1 MYILLLKEI
10 NAFISIQYIKME
22 SKVKIYA
29 IVITLS
35 FFVSAALIAVVEI
48 PNIFKNVL
56 AQQLEDSQ
64 EGSSN
69 EDIDRTSQHR
79 SSEDLNRIPEDE
91 PRSSEDIDRTQEDEP
106 RENPERSSQQGQEDV
121 LEELNGNASN

>member
-1 MYILLLKEI
+1 
-10 NAFISIQYIKME
+10 ME

-29 IVITLS
+29 IVITLY

-64 EGSSN
+64 DGSS
-69 EDIDRTSQHR
+69 EEIDRTPQHR

-91 PRSSEDIDRTQEDEP
+91 PRSSKDIDRTQEEEP
-106 RENPERSSQQGQEDV
+106 RENPERASEQGQEDL
-121 LEELNGNASN
+121 LEELNGTDQDK

>member
-1 MYILLLKEI
+1 
-10 NAFISIQYIKME
+10 ME
-22 SKVKIYA
+22 PKVKIYA

-35 FFVSAALIAVVEI
+35 FFVSAALIAVVEV
-48 PNIFKNVL
+48 PNTLENVL

-91 PRSSEDIDRTQEDEP
+91 PRSSEDIDRTQEDEL

>member
-1 MYILLLKEI
+1 
-10 NAFISIQYIKME
+10 ME

-35 FFVSAALIAVVEI
+35 FFVSAALIAVVEL
-48 PNIFKNVL
+48 PNIFENVL

-64 EGSSN
+64 EDSS
-69 EDIDRTSQHR
+69 EGIDRTPQHR

-91 PRSSEDIDRTQEDEP
+91 PRSSEDVDRSESEP
-106 RENPERSSQQGQEDV
+106 RNNPERSIQQGQEDV
-121 LEELNGNASN
+121 LEDLD

>member
-1 MYILLLKEI
+1 MLLLVYNI
-10 NAFISIQYIKME
+10 LKME
-22 SKVKIYA
+22 PKVKIYA

-35 FFVSAALIAVVEI
+35 FFVSAALIAEV

-69 EDIDRTSQHR
+69 EDIDR
-79 SSEDLNRIPEDE
+79 IPFI
-91 PRSSEDIDRTQEDEP
+91 SI
-106 RENPERSSQQGQEDV
+106 
-121 LEELNGNASN
+121 

>member
-1 MYILLLKEI
+1 
-10 NAFISIQYIKME
+10 ME
-22 SKVKIYA
+22 PKVKIYV

-35 FFVSAALIAVVEI
+35 FFVSAALIAVIEM

-56 AQQLEDSQ
+56 TQQLEDSQ

-91 PRSSEDIDRTQEDEP
+91 PRSSEDIDRTQEYEQ